1 MANKK
6 PRLDLFD
13 EAFQKGRL
21 YSWSPIYAPTP
32 EELEEERRRQEEERL
47 RMEAERL
54 RLEQETAAIEGLADR
69 LLAQKLA
76 EQQYVSAYPGAYPG
90 QMQTPEPPK
99 YTVAA
104 KDMAE
109 WKYDHPQKGLIERLN
124 EYLTITPEE
133 AEQKP
138 TAADTKR
145 NIVGATIAATTLPV
159 AQLLKYAARG
169 AGKLGISYGNVIAD
183 QLEKDIQNAETFM
196 ALASEQMKKGNLGQ
210 RFLYQGIPSIPSVV
224 MTGTAGASLASKL
237 GTAMGAASGMLS
249 SAGQAIPAGYQAIAD
264 ATPLAQA
271 LATKLVSMAPFG
283 LHAAGSYARE
293 AEREGADGPGQL
305 SYAISSAI
313 FEILTESPI
322 FSRWA
327 ETIGRVGGDLLMRR
341 GTESL
346 LKKWGVAGLR
356 VLTDALAEAGQE
368 AIVGPLAGVAK
379 KTFVNKDMPWLGEGG
394 VVDFAQMPED
404 AFGGF
409 AMSILLTAFGL
420 QVSALSKRM
429 ATKALNDIEKGR
441 PITLNEIVEINKQL
455 TKDLEKYEEQIK
467 KYTTSGK
474 ETLSYG
480 QQPGA
485 EGPIKTVQDQLSK
498 EGVEKRSEPKYESQ
512 RAEEFRGVQPPV
524 ETKVPGERPG
534 APEAE
539 QKAVQQPARATG
551 LNVENIKSGDTVYF
565 EGKPFEFI
573 GIERGRA
580 KVKAK
585 ESDFTY
591 YVSIRDFERNY
602 TAQLP
607 AEVQQEPVTP
617 VQLPEET
624 AAKNKPERPAPV
636 SKGETAEPSDL
647 EKIIQK
653 YANELKRQRLADLQK
668 SFQTDDYFKRMTP
681 EEHKEILER
690 AEQEDYTV
698 GPRKLSEAIDNK
710 DVGRLLSVLT
720 VPENMVSKKMFE
732 EITGIEVGKTVKSAE
747 EAVKKFVGEAA
758 YNQYLEQQKAEI
770 KAKEEA
776 RKQEEIEE
784 ALSRTIRYS
793 TPEGIEKSGSVKELI
808 DNLIKQGYTEIEEGK
823 QGAIPVLWLSNGD
836 HRYKF
841 TQKADK
847 DYIRQ
852 KIMEL
857 KEGKEDVRTG
867 PLGQDG
873 QGPLA
878 GASTED
884 VQRTDEVRAVEP
896 GVDGGTGEDVGGS
909 RGPDRQGD
917 RLPSS
922 LGDGAAGVDT
932 ATERGG
938 RADTGRKVPAKSS
951 PLNRRNVRITS
962 LDIEG
967 GAKTRAQNNIEAI
980 RIVKLL
986 EMENRD
992 ATPEEQE
999 KLLKYVGWGDTR
1011 LQGIFVEG
1019 NTEWEL
1025 ERKQLKKLLEPEEY
1039 NRLRGSVL
1047 NAHYTSQEVIEG
1059 MYDALKRLGF
1069 KGGYMLEPSMGIGHF
1084 LGLMP
1089 EDMVGKTR
1097 ITGVELDTI
1106 TGAIAKALYPDADI
1120 RIQGFEEAELPE
1132 NFYDVAVS
1140 NVPFGNYPVHDPK
1153 YAKVGM
1159 NRQIHNYF
1167 FAKAI
1172 DLVRPGGVV
1181 AFITSHYT
1189 MDSQSDAVRKYLSR
1203 KADLIGAIRLPN
1215 TAFKKNAGTE
1225 VTTDIIFLRKRAE
1238 GEKPAGEAWLGLADV
1253 GDGIKVNE
1261 YYANHPEMVLGK
1273 HSMKGSMYRANEYT
1287 LEPDGR
1293 DLKEALAKAIENL
1306 PENIMTRPVHQA
1318 TEAVKADE
1326 IIPPPADLKNDAY
1339 TIKDGKIYQN
1349 DNGTLV
1355 PVEVTGKRAQ
1365 RIKDMIP
1372 LRDTAREYFRA
1383 QLMDDV
1389 PEAKIE
1395 ALRQKLNKVY
1405 DAFVKKHGPIHSRGN
1420 AQAFNEDPDFPL
1432 LLSLEQWDEE
1442 TQTATKAD
1450 CFTRRT
1456 IKKYERPT
1464 KADNPQEALMI
1475 SLNETGAVDMDRM
1488 AELTGQSEEELLEA
1502 LNGLVFRDPEGGYKT
1517 ADDYLSGNVRRKLEI
1532 AKRAAE
1538 VDPRFKS
1545 NVEALEKVIP
1555 EDIPPEKISARLG
1568 ASWISP
1574 DDVRDFIC
1582 SLLNCSRNA
1591 IEVTYIPETGTW
1603 HVSASPVV
1611 KYSTLANEDWGTSRV
1626 NAIELI
1632 EMALNSRKPTV
1643 RDKVSDGINE
1653 YTVVN
1658 PKATMAARAQQEKI
1672 QNRFKEW
1679 LWEDNERA
1687 KRLARRYNDTFNA
1700 VRLREYDGSHLTFP
1714 GMNPAI
1720 KLRPHQVNAIWRVIS
1735 RGNTLLAHA
1744 VGAGKTF
1751 EMIASAMELR
1761 RLGVIRKPVMVV
1773 PKHLVEQTAAE
1784 ALTLYPAAKVL
1795 VAGKKDF
1802 EKDRRKQLFAKIATG
1817 DWDLIIMAHSSFERI
1832 PMPESM
1838 ITDFFNE
1845 QLEKIEE
1852 AILREK
1858 DLGQR
1863 RTVTVKNLEQAKKR
1877 LEAQMKKALE
1887 SLRERQDVGFMTF
1900 DELGI
1905 DGLFLDEAHYYKNLF
1920 FTSRMNNVA
1929 GLGNKEGAQRTFD
1942 LFMKVKYLQ
1951 RLNGGRGLVFATATP
1966 VSNSMAELYTMMRYL
1981 APDILEEYGLSNFDL
1996 WANTFGEVITVLE
2009 MAPAGGGYRPSNKF
2023 AKFIN
2028 LPEVL
2033 TMFREFADVKT
2044 AEDLNLPRPEIEG
2057 GKVEAITRPPSE
2069 RLKAYIQTLVERANA
2084 VKGKRP
2090 EKGGDNMLKI
2100 TGDGRKAALDMRL
2113 IDPSLP
2119 DDPNSKLNACV
2130 DEVYKIWQTTKK
2142 DKLTQVIFCDL
2153 GTPGGEGFNVYD
2165 DIKQK
2170 LIKKGVPAKE
2180 IAFIHDA
2187 KTDAQKLKLFDEFN
2201 AGNIRILLG
2210 STDMLGVGAN
2220 IQRRLYALHHL
2231 DIPWRPTDIEQREGR
2246 ILRQGNTNPRVR
2258 IINYITEGSF
2268 DARMWDTVR
2277 YKAKYIN
2284 QLMSGKITARE
2295 SGDAFGEVVLTAD
2308 EMAAIASGNPLILKE
2323 VELSSKIAQLE
2334 AQQAD
2339 YIERKRRLAEKVSYY
2354 PLRIETLERMIDA
2367 LEKDIARR
2375 QDITSDKFKIVIDG
2389 KTYTK
2394 RSEADKALMDLALK
2408 KKPESDYKFG
2418 SFAGFELWS
2427 KPGGWFFVGD
2437 GQYKFT
2443 DANIKSLEYWIKHLD
2458 KDLVEAKQALAH
2470 ARKELQDAQE
2480 QLKKPF
2486 EKADELATLIAER
2499 DRIRAELN
2507 IDAKGEEIVGDEQDV
2522 ERFDES
2528 GEGSTEA
2535 PGTDETLTSTYYI
2548 AVGNTRDG
2556 YQFVPVEGE
2565 KVVIPGF
2572 EEYEFF
2578 AHKAQIGWKVSEV
2591 SSGAQL
2597 SIGSSKDDAIKQAT
2611 YILKNQGKDK
2621 LNTAIQQYIEMV
2633 GRPSPRAQQQDILKQ
2648 TVEEIN
2654 QDHAYKRAIEENF
2667 GATSPLTVGT
2677 RLRDAI
2683 MAFMGHKDTRVS
2695 SAKVEEVLNASHG
2708 PRNAIEQGKLALQE
2722 TANAIRDIFDYEWT
2736 VKNFPKFQ
2744 DELRRFQGVASD
2756 AQVWALNTY
2765 KAIVGYLDTPAE
2777 FEIFRKL
2784 IFLRDFRAGLEAG
2797 DPTTVGGLTME
2808 EIKQAEAEL
2817 WEKAESLG
2825 EGAKE
2830 SIEKALEAHDKV
2842 FEAAWKELIRR
2853 GKVDPSQSH
2862 RKHYVPHLVLDYL
2875 MDVDRR
2881 MPAVARRF
2889 KTPYRYYLQKR
2900 SGKSEKLIDT
2910 DYASVTIKHLTK
2922 FFIDNAT
2929 DDFALNIANNYDLR
2943 KQVSKEELR
2952 KIVGAEEGER
2962 IQIIPG
2968 RLYEYK
2974 GRRYRGWQY
2983 DPGRQIYPG
2992 LAIGEKEV
3000 MNLIMAIA
3008 EEDVDAGDEYLK
3020 DAIKELLGTV
3030 KQAPMIGRYK
3040 TVYLLPE
3047 EIADRL
3053 IRLKEPSLNSHI
3065 FNIVRQVL
3073 HVWKGV
3079 VLGPLGAGIPH
3090 QTMNFVGDCINLFR
3104 DDPAALLYLG
3114 QAWKAAGEWQ
3124 KGEVSEKNKRL
3135 IQIAEEMRVAESGI
3149 MKQAGL
3155 PYDPQLKRLEP
3166 QKYILRRINPARWYG
3181 DISERREL
3189 TVRFAKLLK
3198 DLERIEKGEMP
3209 VAKFLDVKALAEA
3222 GMTPEEIAGKIARE
3236 FTVDYGKLTPEG
3248 RGVLRDI
3255 LFPFITFY
3263 VQNAQNW
3270 FRYVKRHPGNFLLKF
3285 MIPAG
3290 LMALW
3295 NWLRFPDEEED
3306 LPLWYRVMPHIIT
3319 GYKTP
3324 DGKPIIIAFETPVD
3338 QAAKML
3344 GLEITGDLARQ
3355 VLKGDKT
3362 LEKAA
3367 KELAQHMITA
3377 PVRIAWDLF
3386 NPFFKAPIE
3395 AAMNKNTFSGRP
3407 IVPTRLLGTPEEKK
3421 MKLQYILQQ
3430 WYTPYA
3436 QYTRSIERMA
3446 EGEFTPPQMDLKRAL
3461 GIREVNVQS
3470 EKVNRFYSRLD
3481 ELEGQY
3487 KAWKEKSKRGEREP
3501 QYMPELRALR
3511 KTANSLTSLWSRI
3524 RALEKMN
3531 LSPEQKA
3538 RMEEQYRKM
3547 IERQVTSVMRRYEL
3561 LRGRK

>member
-1 MANKK
+1 MAKKK

-21 YSWSPIYAPTP
+21 YSWSPLTP

-47 RMEAERL
+47 RLEAERL
-54 RLEQETAAIEGLADR
+54 QLEQETTLIEKLADR
-69 LLAQKLA
+69 LLAQRLS

-90 QMQTPEPPK
+90 QTETPPVPK
-99 YTVAA
+99 YPVAA
-104 KDMAE
+104 KDFAE
-109 WKYDHPQKGLIERLN
+109 YAGKYDKPEQGLLERL
-124 EYLTITPEE
+124 EEAFTITGEDAAKKPGVWDTAGGYMPASFAPVKADPDALKEGAKKLGNIINWLPTAGMVGAAYSPEE
-133 AEQKP
+133 WEVAMKRAGVDPEVLNSQLIKLGYTGGAVGRNIVNWLITKALLGP
-138 TAADTKR
+138 VGVAADTIPAVAKMSP
-145 NIVGATIAATTLPV
+145 VAKAALGSAATGMV
-159 AQLLKYAARG
+159 KRG
-169 AGKLGISYGNVIAD
+169 IVDPLTTAGDKPTMR
-183 QLEKDIQNAETFM
+183 DILAEGAFWGAM
-196 ALASEQMKKGNLGQ
+196 GG
-210 RFLYQGIPSIPSVV
+210 
-224 MTGTAGASLASKL
+224 TGTALRDVAPTIPTMIGRPAKTGLSALAGSLA
-237 GTAMGAASGMLS
+237 AA
-249 SAGQAIPAGYQAIAD
+249 
-264 ATPLAQA
+264 
-271 LATKLVSMAPFG
+271 
-283 LHAAGSYARE
+283 
-293 AEREGADGPGQL
+293 
-305 SYAISSAI
+305 
-313 FEILTESPI
+313 
-322 FSRWA
+322 
-327 ETIGRVGGDLLMRR
+327 
-341 GTESL
+341 
-346 LKKWGVAGLR
+346 
-356 VLTDALAEAGQE
+356 
-368 AIVGPLAGVAK
+368 
-379 KTFVNKDMPWLGEGG
+379 
-394 VVDFAQMPED
+394 
-404 AFGGF
+404 
-409 AMSILLTAFGL
+409 
-420 QVSALSKRM
+420 
-429 ATKALNDIEKGR
+429 
-441 PITLNEIVEINKQL
+441 PIT
-455 TKDLEKYEEQIK
+455 EE
-467 KYTTSGK
+467 K
-474 ETLSYG
+474 ETLGGMALNAVFAALFDAAYLALNPMERAMAEGQRKYALIQKKVLKPLYELSQKLNKEMGAISQGDPSKAVSELSRMRDEALSYVEHLARKNKWSPDFEQYAKNVVNSGINGTIANFNAQRAAGPSIG
-480 QQPGA
+480 QQATPPTAQDPVVSKGVQAPVVKTATPTTGLSIPVQASKFGA
-485 EGPIKTVQDQLSK
+485 GAPITSQQVQSPM

-551 LNVENIKSGDTVYF
+551 EPVKTERLKPGDIVYF
-565 EGKPFEFI
+565 NGSPVEFV
-573 GIERGRA
+573 GVDKD
-580 KVKAK
+580 KVMVRTGTGL
-585 ESDFTY
+585 EY
-591 YVSIRDFERNY
+591 RVSKKDFERNY
-602 TAQLP
+602 TAGPADEAITSEKRAQLTEEERGRP
-607 AEVQQEPVTP
+607 DEAEQPSEDEAITSEKRA
-617 VQLPEET
+617 QLTEE
-624 AAKNKPERPAPV
+624 ERGRPD
-636 SKGETAEPSDL
+636 EAEQPSDR

-653 YANELKRQRLADLQK
+653 YANELKRRRLADLQK
-668 SFQTDDYFKRMTP
+668 LFQTDDYFKLMTP

-690 AEQEDYTV
+690 AGQEDYTV
-698 GPRKLSEAIDNK
+698 GLRKLSDAIDTK
-710 DVGRLLSVLT
+710 DVGKLLSILT
-720 VPENMVSKKMFE
+720 VPDNVVSKQMFT
-732 EITGIEVGKTVKSAE
+732 EITGIETGKTVKSAE
-747 EAVKKFVGEAA
+747 EAVKRFVGEAA

-784 ALSRTIRYS
+784 ALSRTVRYN

-841 TQKADK
+841 TKKADK

-896 GVDGGTGEDVGGS
+896 GVDRGTGEDVGGS
-909 RGPDRQGD
+909 RGPDHQGD
-917 RLPSS
+917 RLLSS

-967 GAKTRAQNNIEAI
+967 GAKTRARNNIEAI
-980 RIVKLL
+980 RIAKLL

-1420 AQAFNEDPDFPL
+1420 TQAFNEDPDFPL

-1442 TQTATKAD
+1442 TKTATKAD

-1488 AELTGQSEEELLEA
+1488 AELTGQSKEELLEA
-1502 LNGLVFRDPEGGYKT
+1502 LNGLVFSDPEGGYKT

-1582 SLLNCSRNA
+1582 SLLNCRRHA

-1603 HVSASPVV
+1603 NVSASSVV

-1761 RLGVIRKPVMVV
+1761 RLGVVRKPVMVV

-1858 DLGQR
+1858 ELGQR

-2033 TMFREFADVKT
+2033 SMFREFADVKT

-2057 GKVEAITRPPSE
+2057 EKVEAITRPPSE

-2090 EKGGDNMLKI
+2090 EKGSDNMLKI

-2258 IINYITEGSF
+2258 IINYITEASF

-2295 SGDAFGEVVLTAD
+2295 SGDAFGEVVMTAD

-2339 YIERKRRLAEKVSYY
+2339 YIERKRRLAEKVGYY

-2375 QDITSDKFKIVIDG
+2375 QDTTSDKFKIVIDG

-2394 RSEADKALMDLALK
+2394 RSEADKALMDVALK

-2486 EKADELATLIAER
+2486 EKADELAALIAER

-2507 IDAKGEEIVGDEQDV
+2507 IDAKGEEIVGDEQDL
-2522 ERFDES
+2522 
-2528 GEGSTEA
+2528 EA
-2535 PGTDETLTSTYYI
+2535 
-2548 AVGNTRDG
+2548 A
-2556 YQFVPVEGE
+2556 
-2565 KVVIPGF
+2565 
-2572 EEYEFF
+2572 
-2578 AHKAQIGWKVSEV
+2578 
-2591 SSGAQL
+2591 
-2597 SIGSSKDDAIKQAT
+2597 
-2611 YILKNQGKDK
+2611 
-2621 LNTAIQQYIEMV
+2621 
-2633 GRPSPRAQQQDILKQ
+2633 PSQEDILKQ
-2648 TVEEIN
+2648 TVDELN
-2654 QDHAYKRAIEENF
+2654 QEHEMKRAVEEKF

-2708 PRNAIEQGKLALQE
+2708 PRNAIEQGKQALQE

-2765 KAIVGYLDTPAE
+2765 KAIVGYLNTPAE

-2842 FEAAWKELIRR
+2842 FEAAWEELIRR
-2853 GKVDPSQSH
+2853 GKVGH

-2974 GRRYRGWQY
+2974 GQRYRGWQY

-2992 LAIGEKEV
+2992 LAIGEEEV

-3065 FNIVRQVL
+3065 FNFVRQVL

-3079 VLGPLGAGIPH
+3079 VLGPLGAGIPY

-3166 QKYILRRINPARWYG
+3166 QKYVMRKIYPARWYG

-3209 VAKFLDVKALAEA
+3209 VAKILDVKALAEA
-3222 GMTPEEIAGKIARE
+3222 GMTQEEIAGKIARE

-3270 FRYVKRHPGNFLLKF
+3270 SRYVKRHPGNFLLKF

-3306 LPLWYRVMPHIIT
+3306 LPPWYRVMPHIIT

-3377 PVRIAWDLF
+3377 PGRIAWDLF

-3446 EGEFTPPQMDLKRAL
+3446 EGELTPPQLDLKRAL
-3461 GIREVNVQS
+3461 GIREVNIQS
-3470 EKVNRFYSRLD
+3470 EKVNRFYARLD

>member
-1 MANKK
+1 MAKKK

-21 YSWSPIYAPTP
+21 YSWSPIYRPTP

-47 RMEAERL
+47 RLEAERL

-90 QMQTPEPPK
+90 QTETPPVPK
-99 YTVAA
+99 YPVAA
-104 KDMAE
+104 KDFAE
-109 WKYDHPQKGLIERLN
+109 YAGKYDKPEQGLLERL
-124 EYLTITPEE
+124 EEAFTIT
-133 AEQKP
+133 AEDAAKKP
-138 TAADTKR
+138 GVWDTAR
-145 NIVGATIAATTLPV
+145 NVLGAMGATTMLPIYQLAKYLASGVEKLGEITGITPLDKLGETAV
-159 AQLLKYAARG
+159 ASLEKQLL
-169 AGKLGISYGNVIAD
+169 ND
-183 QLEKDIQNAETFM
+183 ETFL
-196 ALASEQMKKGNLGQ
+196 ALASEQMQKGNWLQ
-210 RFLYQGIPSIPSVV
+210 KFLYRGAPSIPSVL
-224 MTGTAGASLASKL
+224 MTGMAGGALAQNL
-237 GTAMGAASGMLS
+237 GAAMGAAAGTMS
-249 SAGQAIPAGYQAIAD
+249 SAGQAIPAGYKAIAD

-293 AEREGADGPGQL
+293 AEREGADVPGQL

-341 GTESL
+341 GAESL

-368 AIVGPLAGVAK
+368 AIVGPLAGLAK

-394 VVDFAQMPED
+394 VVDFTQMPED

-409 AMSILLTAFGL
+409 AMSILLTAFGM

-455 TKDLEKYEEQIK
+455 TKDLEKYEDQIK
-467 KYTTSGK
+467 KEAKEAEETAPTPSEFGAGAPITS
-474 ETLSYG
+474 
-480 QQPGA
+480 QQ
-485 EGPIKTVQDQLSK
+485 VQSPV
-498 EGVEKRSEPKYESQ
+498 EGVETRSEAKYESQ
-512 RAEEFRGVQPPV
+512 QRSVDDIV
-524 ETKVPGERPG
+524 EKKTPGERPG
-534 APEAE
+534 KEEAGKKEVQQPSTATGEPVKTERLKPGDADEAITSEKRAQLTEEERGRPDEAE
-539 QKAVQQPARATG
+539 Q
-551 LNVENIKSGDTVYF
+551 
-565 EGKPFEFI
+565 
-573 GIERGRA
+573 
-580 KVKAK
+580 
-585 ESDFTY
+585 
-591 YVSIRDFERNY
+591 
-602 TAQLP
+602 
-607 AEVQQEPVTP
+607 
-617 VQLPEET
+617 
-624 AAKNKPERPAPV
+624 
-636 SKGETAEPSDL
+636 PSDRERL
-647 EKIIQK
+647 INK
-653 YANELKRQRLADLQK
+653 YAELLKSRRIASLQEA
-668 SFQTDDYFKRMTP
+668 FQTDDYFKRMTP

-690 AEQEDYTV
+690 AGQEDYTV
-698 GPRKLSEAIDNK
+698 GLRKLSDAIDTK
-710 DVGRLLSVLT
+710 DVGKLLSILT
-720 VPENMVSKKMFE
+720 VPDNVVSKQMFT
-732 EITGIEVGKTVKSAE
+732 EITGIETGKTVKSAE
-747 EAVKKFVGEAA
+747 EAVKRFVGEAA
-758 YNQYLEQQKAEI
+758 YNQYLEQQKAEQ

-776 RKQEEIEE
+776 RKKEEMEE
-784 ALSRTIRYS
+784 ELSKIAKFRS
-793 TPEGIEKSGSVKELI
+793 PEGIEKTATFKELI
-808 DNLIKQGYTEIEEGK
+808 DDLLAKGFTPEEGK
-823 QGAIPVLWLSNGD
+823 WGSIPVVWLTDGD
-836 HRYKF
+836 HRYRFSNK
-841 TQKADK
+841 QVKE
-847 DYIRQ
+847 YIRQ
-852 KIMEL
+852 RYNEIKGG
-857 KEGKEDVRTG
+857 GKDESR

-878 GASTED
+878 GAPAQD

-967 GAKTRAQNNIEAI
+967 GAKTRARNNIEAI
-980 RIVKLL
+980 RIVKNLAK
-986 EMENRD
+986 ENRE
-992 ATPEEQE
+992 ATPEEQQ

-1011 LQGIFVEG
+1011 LQGIFDE
-1019 NTEWEL
+1019 NNQEWKA
-1025 ERKQLKKLLEPEEY
+1025 EREQLKELVTPEEY
-1039 NRLRGSVL
+1039 RRIRGSVL

-1089 EDMVGKTR
+1089 EELVGKTR

-1106 TGAIAKALYPDADI
+1106 TGAIAKAIYPDADI

-1225 VTTDIIFLRKRAE
+1225 VTTDIIFLRKRVE

-1306 PENIMTRPVHQA
+1306 PENIMTKPVHQA

-1339 TIKDGKIYQN
+1339 TIKDGNIYQN

-1389 PEAKIE
+1389 PEAQIE

-1488 AELTGQSEEELLEA
+1488 AELTGQSKEELLEA
-1502 LNGLVFRDPEGGYKT
+1502 LNGLVFSDPEGGYKT

-1568 ASWISP
+1568 ASWIRP

-1582 SLLNCSRNA
+1582 SLLNCSSNA

-1603 HVSASPVV
+1603 NVSASSFV

-1761 RLGVIRKPVMVV
+1761 RLGVVRKPVMVV

-1858 DLGQR
+1858 ELGQR

-2033 TMFREFADVKT
+2033 SMFREFADVKT

-2057 GKVEAITRPPSE
+2057 EKVEAITRPPSE

-2090 EKGGDNMLKI
+2090 EKGSDNMLKI

-2258 IINYITEGSF
+2258 IINYITEASF

-2339 YIERKRRLAEKVSYY
+2339 YIERKRRLAEKVGYY

-2375 QDITSDKFKIVIDG
+2375 QDTTSDKFKIVIDG

-2394 RSEADKALMDLALK
+2394 RSEADKALMDVALK

-2486 EKADELATLIAER
+2486 EKADELAALIAER

-2528 GEGSTEA
+2528 GEGPTEA
-2535 PGTDETLTSTYYI
+2535 PGTEETLTSTYYI

-2556 YQFVPVEGE
+2556 YQYVPVEGE

-2572 EEYEFF
+2572 EEYELF
-2578 AHKAQIGWKVSEV
+2578 AHKAQNGWKVSEV

-2597 SIGSSKDDAIKQAT
+2597 SIGFSKDDAIKQAT
-2611 YILKNQGKDK
+2611 NILKNQGKDK

-2654 QDHAYKRAIEENF
+2654 QDHAYKRAIEEKF

-2708 PRNAIEQGKLALQE
+2708 PRNAIEQGKRALQE
-2722 TANAIRDIFDYEWT
+2722 TVNAIRDIFDYEWT
-2736 VKNFPKFQ
+2736 VKNFPRFQ
-2744 DELRRFQGVASD
+2744 DELRRFQGVAAD
-2756 AQVWALNTY
+2756 AQAWALNTY
-2765 KAIVGYLDTPAE
+2765 KAIVGYLNTPAE

-2784 IFLRDFRAGLEAG
+2784 IFLRDFRAGLEEG
-2797 DPTTVGGLTME
+2797 DPTTVGGLTLE
-2808 EIKQAEAEL
+2808 QIKQAETEL
-2817 WEKAESLG
+2817 WEKAEGLG

-2830 SIEKALEAHDKV
+2830 NIQSALDAHDKI

-2853 GKVDPSQSH
+2853 GKVDPSQEN
-2862 RKHYVPHLVLDYL
+2862 RKHYIPHRVLDYM

-2974 GRRYRGWQY
+2974 GQRYRGWQY

-3065 FNIVRQVL
+3065 FNFVRQVL

-3114 QAWKAAGEWQ
+3114 KAWEAAKEWQ

-3166 QKYILRRINPARWYG
+3166 QKYVMRKINPARWYG

-3270 FRYVKRHPGNFLLKF
+3270 IRYVKRHPGNFLLKF

-3306 LPLWYRVMPHIIT
+3306 LPPWYRVMPHIIT

-3362 LEKAA
+3362 LAKAA

-3377 PVRIAWDLF
+3377 PGRIAWDLF

-3470 EKVNRFYSRLD
+3470 ENINRFYSRLD